1 MSKKSIRKTFLPILE
16 FMEVK
21 PGMRFADVGA
31 GSGTFTVMMASL
43 MDSATV
49 YIQDID
55 RQVLNEENVE
65 KMVDFYSQ
73 QGSENLR
80 DKVQFHLIIGDT
92 IHSNLPDSTLDLIY
106 TNATIHV
113 FNQPDAMFQDLHKK
127 LKHGGRI
134 FIRDSFK
141 NDHGAG
147 EFCSDPTCAKPL
159 LSIADF
165 LSLMQKNGFKLLK
178 QSSDMSGYPVFGFT
192 QSD

>member
-1 MSKKSIRKTFLPILE
+1 MSKKNIRKTFLPILE

-21 PGMRFADVGA
+21 PGIHFADLGA
-31 GSGTFTVMMASL
+31 GSGAFTVMMASL
-43 MDSATV
+43 MDSVTV

-65 KMVDFYSQ
+65 KMIDFYSQ
-73 QGSENLR
+73 RGYQNLR
-80 DKVQFHLIIGDT
+80 DKAQFHLIIGDT
-92 IHSNLPDSTLDLIY
+92 IHSNLPDSALDLIY

-113 FNQPDAMFQDLHKK
+113 FNQPDAMLQDLHKK

-147 EFCSDPTCAKPL
+147 EFCTDPTCAKPL

-165 LSLMQKNGFKLLK
+165 LALMQKNGFKLLK